1 VIRLPFKEQQRCSSV
16 ERHTINM
23 AAAWVT
29 RCTGGHTQIPTLH
42 VCGRHFTFCTCSAH
56 YAGVRSGFEPKGRQ
70 AGEHALPCGNP
81 NQVHRPAKV
90 RDRPVGTA
98 PAQSTHLVVAPHYRL
113 YLLAKKCWQPT
124 AQSVNDARRYRCRS
138 NFLEESP
145 PLSQRRLI
153 ACPTRPAATTLLK
166 IRCGAQK
173 TWQVIPSRYA
183 LCVNT

>member
-138 NFLEESP
+138 NFLEEGVFTTTSNR
-145 PLSQRRLI
+145 LSNTPGCR
-153 ACPTRPAATTLLK
+153 
-166 IRCGAQK
+166 GAQK
-173 TWQVIPSRYA
+173 TWQVITSRYA